1 MSHTEERNYWNDARV
16 RALDESDHF
25 EIVSE
30 GRGRA
35 TIRMS
40 EDIVDIAVEDEARPE
55 DWDGVLDVA
64 MKYEVCD
71 LCEGRGTHVNPS
83 IDCCGLT
90 REDFDE
96 DPDFREDYVAGVYD
110 VPCNRCG
117 GKRVVPVVAL
127 PEDIAKIVAEWE
139 RSLADSRECER
150 MERMYGA

>member
-1 MSHTEERNYWNDARV
+1 MTHTEERNYWNDARV
-16 RALDESDHF
+16 RALDESAHF

-40 EDIVDIAVEDEARPE
+40 EDIVEIAIENSARPE
-55 DWDGVLDVA
+55 DWDGELDVA
-64 MKYEVCD
+64 MKYEVCG
-71 LCEGRGTHVNPS
+71 LCEGCGTHVNPS

-96 DPDFREDYVAGVYD
+96 DPDFAEDYMSGAYD

-117 GKRVVPVVAL
+117 GKRVVPHVEL
-127 PEDIAKIVAEWE
+127 PGDIAKIVTERE
-139 RSLADSRECER
+139 RSLADYRACER